1 MNTNNLHQAHHN
13 MVEQQVRPWDV
24 LDDRV
29 LQTLTQLSRSEYV
42 PVIYKALAYAD
53 TAIPLAH
60 GEVMMHPVV
69 EGRMLQSLNI
79 QALDDVLEI
88 GTGTGYVTACLAR
101 LAAHVDSIDIH
112 DDFTQAATIRLKA
125 HGITNVTLTTGDATL
140 GPVAGKTWDVIVFT
154 GAVNEVPQAYKQ
166 ALRMHGRLFVITGE
180 DPVMQ
185 ARIIT
190 RTGENAWADHVLF
203 ETSLRPLQHAEK
215 KKQFV
220 F

>member
-29 LQTLTQLSRSEYV
+29 LQTLTQVSRSEYV
-42 PVIYKALAYAD
+42 PAVYKALAYAD
-53 TAIPLAH
+53 TAIPLDH
-60 GEVMMHPVV
+60 SEVMMHPVV
-69 EGRMLQSLNI
+69 EGRMLQSLTLK
-79 QALDDVLEI
+79 AGDEVLEI
-88 GTGTGYVTACLAR
+88 GTGTGYITACLAL
-101 LAAHVDSIDIH
+101 LAARVDSIDIH
-112 DDFTQAATIRLKA
+112 ADFTQAAASKLKA
-125 HGITNVTLTTGDATL
+125 HGINNVTLTTGDATE
-140 GPVAGKTWDVIVFT
+140 GPAAGKNWDVIVFT
-154 GAVNEVPQAYKQ
+154 GAVNEIPQAYKK
-166 ALRMHGRLFVITGE
+166 ALRMHGRLFVITGD

-185 ARIIT
+185 ARLIT

-203 ETSLRPLQHAEK
+203 ETSLQPLQHAEK